1 MGMAVKVRM
10 LLAAR
15 GMTLKELGARMDP
28 PTSAQNI
35 GQKIKKDNL
44 TENDLSAIARAC
56 GYCSAASVDSLEEL
70 ANVLEAAKAAGQL
83 AFIEVKCALG
93 ARADLG
99 RPTTTPQENKAAFM
113 ENLEG

>member
-44 TENDLSAIARAC
+44 TENDLSASARAC
-56 GYCSAASVDSLEEL
+56 GATY
-70 ANVLEAAKAAGQL
+70 
-83 AFIEVKCALG
+83 
-93 ARADLG
+93 
-99 RPTTTPQENKAAFM
+99 
-113 ENLEG
+113 EGIFRLNDTGKEI

>member
-15 GMTLKELGARMDP
+15 QMTLKDLGARMDP

-44 TENDLSAIARAC
+44 TENDLTAIAKAC
-56 GYCSAASVDSLEEL
+56 DATFEGI
-70 ANVLEAAKAAGQL
+70 
-83 AFIEVKCALG
+83 FILNDTGKEI
-93 ARADLG
+93 R
-99 RPTTTPQENKAAFM
+99 
-113 ENLEG
+113 

>member
-15 GMTLKELGARMDP
+15 GMTLKELGARRDP

-56 GYCSAASVDSLEEL
+56 GATY
-70 ANVLEAAKAAGQL
+70 
-83 AFIEVKCALG
+83 
-93 ARADLG
+93 
-99 RPTTTPQENKAAFM
+99 
-113 ENLEG
+113 EGIFRLNDTGKEI

>member
-28 PTSAQNI
+28 PTTAQNI

-56 GYCSAASVDSLEEL
+56 GATY
-70 ANVLEAAKAAGQL
+70 
-83 AFIEVKCALG
+83 
-93 ARADLG
+93 
-99 RPTTTPQENKAAFM
+99 
-113 ENLEG
+113 EGIFRLNDTGKEI

>member
-56 GYCSAASVDSLEEL
+56 GATY
-70 ANVLEAAKAAGQL
+70 
-83 AFIEVKCALG
+83 
-93 ARADLG
+93 
-99 RPTTTPQENKAAFM
+99 
-113 ENLEG
+113 EGIFRLSDTGKEI